1 MYTCANPLAAAFV
14 WSCRGTVRHEKT
26 DEGAGREKRDIH
38 ERNHEFTRGTHY
50 KHG

>member
-26 DEGAGREKRDIH
+26 DEGTGREKCDIH